1 VRRADMGELYRSYS
15 PAALRL
21 AYVLVGDKDIAQDIV
36 QDAFVR
42 VFGRFGELR
51 GTDKLQAYLRRTIVN
66 LAKNHYRSRDHER
79 TYLQQHGGPRDP
91 AQPPRGTD
99 ALREVL
105 MLLPERQRAAIAL
118 RYLEDLSEYQTA
130 EVLGTTV
137 PAVKSLVQRAMT
149 TLREQ
154 NLGDLL

>member
-1 VRRADMGELYRSYS
+1 MGELYRAYS

-21 AYVLVGDKDIAQDIV
+21 AYVLVGDKEIAQDIV

-51 GTDKLQAYLRRTIVN
+51 GTDKLEAYLRRTIVN

-79 TYLQQHGGPRDP
+79 TYLQRHGRSRED
-91 AQPPRGTD
+91 ATQPPRGTTV
-99 ALREVL
+99 LREVL
-105 MLLPERQRAAIAL
+105 MILPERQRAAIAL
-118 RYLEDLSEYQTA
+118 RYLEDLSEHQTA

-149 TLREQ
+149 TLREK